1 MCDIRLFCYDI
12 HWYICFKTLSKLNI
26 PFFVNIPSTKLLNK
40 CDEKGLVF
48 KGATAISL
56 SELYLNILISLTNH
70 FKKQLRS
77 IKHGKFYTEF
87 LSLNQNKYYT
97 SLSWKFQH
105 QQMFKIFKIKKY
117 RAKNRFKKCAM
128 SSLQICFFYYIV
140 PPVNFLLATKCFL
153 SNTYYID
160 SFYLFLMYFSFS
172 IFQVK
177 DIFHVF
183 KVFRYQRETL

>member
-1 MCDIRLFCYDI
+1 MRIRDSLQHLYMFPVKNMSEIHSCDVITLNVYMCDIRLFCYEI

-70 FKKQLRS
+70 FKKQLGS

-128 SSLQICFFYYIV
+128 SSLQICFFS
-140 PPVNFLLATKCFL
+140 LHC
-153 SNTYYID
+153 S
-160 SFYLFLMYFSFS
+160 S
-172 IFQVK
+172 
-177 DIFHVF
+177 
-183 KVFRYQRETL
+183 R